1 MTTKE
6 RKNSRNKR
14 NEALRQQFTVSN
26 DNRLK
31 PEEQRKY
38 DILRQLRIKL
48 GKSKEEF
55 QKILNS
61 IIICRVKRIPE
72 GFAD

>member
-26 DNRLK
+26 DNRLM
-31 PEEQRKY
+31 PEEKRKY

-55 QKILNS
+55 QKIFELYNHLQSQKNS
-61 IIICRVKRIPE
+61 
-72 GFAD
+72 